1 MLVNPKR
8 GKSMMNFV
16 KKLKENKFMVNVL
29 SFEDERYKEN
39 YERAVKQSY
48 FDRDKDYYY
57 FMEVGRDDDE

>member
-1 MLVNPKR
+1 MNPKR